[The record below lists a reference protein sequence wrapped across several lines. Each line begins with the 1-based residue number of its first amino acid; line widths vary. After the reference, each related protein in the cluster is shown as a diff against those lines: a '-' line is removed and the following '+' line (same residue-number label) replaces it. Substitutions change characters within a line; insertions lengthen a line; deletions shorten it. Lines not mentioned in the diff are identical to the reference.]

1 MKNESTDHKPLRD
14 LASQVAL
21 NSAKLRERVEYGGES
36 NWQTPPC
43 FWEGVVQ
50 NDIQIGVADWTTE
63 FNLDTTTATITFRR
77 RTRKSTAG
85 GELHLAHPNG
95 SNTYGARLYS
105 LIVYTEQPQTI
116 TCHYGLVGSS
126 SAVQIKVNGFITQ
139 TSGSTDASIDIEL
152 IPGYNFIY
160 ISLNEQTDGFVFE
173 GLLFDGDL
181 VQWVHP
187 NAARNPVR
195 QGYVESG
202 SSGSGNSNT
211 GGGLVLPEGS

>member
-1 MKNESTDHKPLRD
+1 MKNENTDLKPLRD

-21 NSAKLRERVEYGGES
+21 NSAKLRERVEYGGEN

-50 NDIQIGVADWTTE
+50 NDIQVGVADWTTE
-63 FNLDTTTATITFRR
+63 FNLDTTTATITYRT
-77 RTRKSTAG
+77 RTRKATAC

-105 LIVYTEQPQTI
+105 LIVHAEEKQTI
-116 TCHYGLVGSS
+116 TCHYGLVGAS

-139 TSGSTDASIDIEL
+139 TNGPTDASIDIEL
-152 IPGYNFIY
+152 IPDYNFIY
-160 ISLNEQTDGFVFE
+160 ISMNEQTDGFVFD

-195 QGYVESG
+195 EGYVESG
-202 SSGSGNSNT
+202 SSSGSS
-211 GGGLVLPEGS
+211 GGAGIAGSEIPA